1 MRAKSSPDWLV
12 AGASAAAGELP
23 RVDRLHGLPVRKL
36 PLGMWY
42 LLISFLISLQG
53 SRLEEVAGKQREVH
67 DNHCTIAI
75 EVAIGI
81 TRR

>member
-1 MRAKSSPDWLV
+1 MWAKPSLDWLV

-23 RVDRLHGLPVRKL
+23 GMNRLHSLPVRKL
-36 PLGMWY
+36 PLGIWY
-42 LLISFLISLQG
+42 LLISLQG